1 MTTLAWADCWSGR
14 TEYLDRPVVQMSD
27 WTVGSTEFL
36 DWTVLVRLVSCWKRS
51 AVNASEL
58 AICIVSLISHPHEVA
73 AHWIQA
79 RAPPV
84 SSMTT
89 KFQRACSIARA
100 PVTTIKT
107 GLSTV
112 SGSHNI
118 RRRQIME
125 DTPKA
130 ARVGRR

>member
-1 MTTLAWADCWSGR
+1 MP
-14 TEYLDRPVVQMSD
+14 EQIIF
-27 WTVGSTEFL
+27 FL
-36 DWTVLVRLVSCWKRS
+36 
-51 AVNASEL
+51 
-58 AICIVSLISHPHEVA
+58 IP
-73 AHWIQA
+73 
-79 RAPPV
+79 
-84 SSMTT
+84 MTT

-112 SGSHNI
+112 SEKYVASGSFSFSEGKYGGALTWIKIIDVKSKISFPVKVKVTTYQAPITSNFITSLPLSLFHLPGSHNI

-130 ARVGRR
+130 AFWDENINIQPFSPPQ